1 VRVADALQHLEDLE
15 ALRRRILRGLPARGE
30 SWPSVS
36 VDRYLP
42 VRNPSRARSTA
53 RARAEL
59 LRDRDDVVLG
69 LAVDEVVVRL
79 DRDGLGDAEVT
90 CDAHPRA
97 MRSAE

>member
-1 VRVADALQHLEDLE
+1 MRSSTSRIWRPCGVAYFA
-15 ALRRRILRGLPARGE
+15 AWPARGE

-97 MRSAE
+97 DCSAE